1 MNERQKPERYRHTQ
15 IGTVMIMSLAAAV
28 ILLVVIARQYDDA
41 PMVVVLPIGGLL
53 LVVLVL
59 FGTLTVVVRT
69 DEVEVR
75 FGPGL
80 IRKRWALGEF
90 VSVKRVRN
98 RWWYGFG
105 IRWIGTGWLY
115 NVSGLDAVELVRRN
129 GRAVRIGTDEPDAL
143 ETALREAMGAGN
155 ARHDAEA

>member
-80 IRKRWALGEF
+80 IRKRWALREF